1 MPQKTADPVI
11 KSEDRIQLALKAFKN
26 GQFKSIRAAAAAYDV
41 PYRTLTYRINGRKSR
56 TDVPA
61 NCQKLSNLE
70 EASLKKWIL
79 DMDERGLPPTHA
91 TVRKMADLLVSH
103 QKPST
108 STGKNWVSNFIKRH
122 DDLISK
128 YTRKYDYQRAKCEDP
143 EIIKQWFNVVQN
155 TIVKYGILEQDI
167 YNFDETGFQM
177 GVAST
182 AKVITASRHRN
193 SRVQAI
199 QPGNRE
205 WVTVIESINASG
217 WSLPPM
223 IIFSGKVHQS
233 QWYEDIDP
241 EWLIGL
247 SDNGWTNNELG
258 LLWLE
263 KVFEKHTAQR
273 TLGRHR
279 LLILDGHTSH
289 ESAEFDLF
297 CKNHYIIPLYMPSH
311 SSHKLQPLDVGCF
324 APLKEA
330 YGMQVMSSIRN
341 GINHID
347 KENFLALYRE
357 ARKALSSKNIRS
369 GFEASGLVPLNCQ
382 RVLDKLTI
390 KHITPPS
397 TAHGPS
403 DQEWTAKTPYTTAE
417 VQKQMHLIKQLINRN
432 SESPPNEAIRQL
444 AKSAE
449 YTMHKVLLLDQEVK
463 ELRAANKVQKQK
475 RTAPRSFIAT
485 GGVLTGSEGQQ
496 LAQEA
501 LQRMG
506 LEDPIPRKRA
516 PPRCSNC
523 HQIGHI
529 RTSCPSR

>member
-1 MPQKTADPVI
+1 
-11 KSEDRIQLALKAFKN
+11 
-26 GQFKSIRAAAAAYDV
+26 
-41 PYRTLTYRINGRKSR
+41 
-56 TDVPA
+56 
-61 NCQKLSNLE
+61 
-70 EASLKKWIL
+70 
-79 DMDERGLPPTHA
+79 
-91 TVRKMADLLVSH
+91 
-103 QKPST
+103 
-108 STGKNWVSNFIKRH
+108 
-122 DDLISK
+122 
-128 YTRKYDYQRAKCEDP
+128 
-143 EIIKQWFNVVQN
+143 
-155 TIVKYGILEQDI
+155 
-167 YNFDETGFQM
+167 
-177 GVAST
+177 
-182 AKVITASRHRN
+182 
-193 SRVQAI
+193 
-199 QPGNRE
+199 
-205 WVTVIESINASG
+205 
-217 WSLPPM
+217 M

-463 ELRAANKVQKQK
+463 ELRAANEVQKRK

-501 LQRMG
+501 IQRMG